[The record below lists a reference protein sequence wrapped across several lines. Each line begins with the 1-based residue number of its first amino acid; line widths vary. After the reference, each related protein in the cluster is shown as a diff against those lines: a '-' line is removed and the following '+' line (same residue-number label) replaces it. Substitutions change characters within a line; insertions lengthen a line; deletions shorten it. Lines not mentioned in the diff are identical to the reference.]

1 MRDRP
6 IGFYARQCTVN
17 TPTREHS
24 REFYLECA
32 KSTKNKRRVSAHT
45 RYEQITGG
53 NLRKITVT
61 VSNLRRITIG
71 NLLRITVWNLCRIT
85 VGNPRRITVG
95 NLCRKTLNRTNLDSG
110 TRNNPREYLLLGT
123 LSTLKLCGTKCHRW
137 ES

>member
-32 KSTKNKRRVSAHT
+32 KSTKDKRRVSAHI

-61 VSNLRRITIG
+61 VSNLRRITIA

-95 NLCRKTLNRTNLDSG
+95 NQDNSIESTQ
-110 TRNNPREYLLLGT
+110 NNGREPTQDNSREPG
-123 LSTLKLCGTKCHRW
+123 
-137 ES
+137 